1 MPGDDATP
9 QDDAARRAPPPGVPG
24 AEHDPLTADSR
35 RRLRRAL
42 ALTRA
47 GLTAERAA
55 RAFWPAWT
63 IAVLAVAM
71 LLMGL
76 HVALPLE
83 AVWTLVVL
91 MLVGAG
97 GALAWGAM
105 RFRLPSAAEA
115 ALRLD
120 GALPGRP
127 LTALADAPAIGGADA
142 EGRAMWAA
150 HRAAMARRLDAARA
164 VPGDLRLAA
173 RDPYGLRYVAVIA
186 LAVGLLFGQ
195 AARLGDMPVPGGA
208 AGAVAEGPAWEG
220 WVRPPAHTGLP
231 VLYLADQP
239 PGTIELHEGSE
250 IAIRLYGAPGALTV
264 DESVSDAAE
273 PPAASAPERTIT
285 VARSGRLVISGP
297 GGAEWR
303 VVTIPDDAPRVLSA
317 GPMERGSGG
326 RTEMPF
332 AVEDDH
338 AVAAGTA
345 TVEVDMAALDR
356 RYALAAEP
364 EPREPLVVDLP
375 LPIAG
380 DRAAF
385 EELMIADLA
394 EHPFAGLPVTVR
406 VVAED
411 AAGQP
416 SAPFELAGTLPGRR
430 FFDPL
435 ARAVVEQ
442 RQAVLWSRENARGAA
457 QILRAVSHRPQ
468 DAFDAE
474 TTYLRL
480 RMALRT
486 LERFARAGLT
496 PEKRDEVAELLWQVA
511 VEIEEGRL
519 ADALERLR
527 EAQERLADAMENGA
541 TDEEIAELMQE
552 LREAMEEY
560 MRQLAENAEPGESPP
575 PGEGQEITQD
585 QLQQMMDR
593 IQELME
599 QGRMEEA
606 RELMEQLNRMMEN
619 MQVTQGQPGQGG
631 EGQQGQGEQA
641 MEGLN
646 ETLREQQGLSD
657 EAFRDLQEQ
666 QGDGSEGGQS
676 AQNEGSQGGQGRG
689 QRHDGQGE
697 GQRQGQGQG
706 GRPGQERAEGGQGG
720 SLADRQ
726 GELRRE
732 LDRQQGAL
740 PGRGTPGGDAAAEAV
755 DRAGEAMDRA
765 EDALRDGDRGRA
777 LGAQADAMEALREGM
792 RQLADEMRQA
802 QEQQAPGGAQGTAE
816 AEGGFEGDPLGRSA
830 GAQGQIGGDDPL
842 AEGDDVYRRAQDLV
856 EELRRRAG
864 ERERPEAERDYLE
877 RLLEPF

>member
-1 MPGDDATP
+1 MAADQPTPEDAGT
-9 QDDAARRAPPPGVPG
+9 
-24 AEHDPLTADSR
+24 DPLTPGARAS
-35 RRLRRAL
+35 LRRAL

-47 GLTAERAA
+47 GLAAERVA
-55 RAFWPAWT
+55 RAFWPLWS
-63 IAVLAVAM
+63 IAAASLAM

-76 HVALPLE
+76 HVTLPLE
-83 AVWTLVVL
+83 AVWSVVVL
-91 MLVGAG
+91 VLVGG
-97 GALAWGAM
+97 GAALAWGVS
-105 RFRLPSAAEA
+105 RFRFPSAAEA

-127 LTALADAPAIGGADA
+127 LTALSDAPAIGGTDA

-150 HRAAMARRLDAARA
+150 HRAAMARRLESARA

-173 RDPYGLRYVAVIA
+173 RDPYGLRYAAIIA
-186 LAVGLLFGQ
+186 LAVGALFGQ
-195 AARLGDMPVPGGA
+195 AARLGDVPVPGIP
-208 AGAVAEGPAWEG
+208 AGAVAEGPSWEG
-220 WVRPPAHTGLP
+220 WVRPPAHMGLP
-231 VLYLADQP
+231 VLYLPDQP
-239 PGTIELHEGSE
+239 AGTLELPEGSE
-250 IAIRLYGAPGALTV
+250 IAIRLYGDPGALTV
-264 DESVSDAAE
+264 DETVSGAIDPE
-273 PPAASAPERTIT
+273 PASAPERSII
-285 VARSGRLVISGP
+285 VARDGRLAILGQ
-297 GGAEWR
+297 GGVEWR
-303 VVTIPDDAPRVLSA
+303 VVTIPDATPVVLSA

-332 AVEDDH
+332 ALEDDH
-338 AVAAGTA
+338 GIALGTA
-345 TVEVDMAALDR
+345 TIEVDTAALDR
-356 RYALAAEP
+356 RYGLAADP
-364 EPREPLVVDLP
+364 EPREPLVMDLP
-375 LPIAG
+375 LPISG

-385 EELMIADLA
+385 EELMIADLS
-394 EHPFAGLPVTVR
+394 EHPFAGLPVLVR
-406 VVAED
+406 IVAED
-411 AAGQP
+411 AAGQA
-416 SAPFELAGTLPGRR
+416 SAPFEVAGVLPGRR

-442 RQAVLWSRENARGAA
+442 RRDILWSRENAGRAA

-468 DAFDAE
+468 DAFDSE

-480 RMALRT
+480 RLALRT
-486 LERFARAGLT
+486 LERHDRAGLT
-496 PEKRDEVAELLWQVA
+496 PEKRDEVAALLWQVA

-552 LREAMEEY
+552 LREAMDEY
-560 MRQLAENAEPGESPP
+560 MRQLAENAEPGEQQP

-606 RELMEQLNRMMEN
+606 QALLEQLNRMMEN
-619 MQVTQGQPGQGG
+619 MQVTQGQPGQSG
-631 EGQQGQGEQA
+631 EGQQGEGDQA

-657 EAFRDLQEQ
+657 EAFRELQEQ
-666 QGDGSEGGQS
+666 RGEGQEGQDQGQ
-676 AQNEGSQGGQGRG
+676 
-689 QRHDGQGE
+689 QGE
-697 GQRQGQGQG
+697 GQGQQGQQGEQGQGQG
-706 GRPGQERAEGGQGG
+706 QQGQQGQGGQEGRQRAEAGQGG

-726 GELRRE
+726 GALRRE
-732 LDRQQGAL
+732 LDRQRGAL
-740 PGRGTPGGDAAAEAV
+740 PGRGTPGGDAAGQAL

-765 EDALRDGDRGRA
+765 EDALREGDTGEA
-777 LGAQADAMEALREGM
+777 LGQQADAMEAMREGM

-802 QEQQAPGGAQGTAE
+802 QQSPGGAQGTAE
-816 AEGGFEGDPLGRSA
+816 AEGAFQGDPLGRSA
-830 GAQGQIGGDDPL
+830 GAEGQIGGDDPL

-864 ERERPEAERDYLE
+864 ERDRPEAERDYLE

>member
-1 MPGDDATP
+1 MAGDDAT
-9 QDDAARRAPPPGVPG
+9 QEDDGARRPPQGG
-24 AEHDPLTADSR
+24 DDPLTAGAR

-42 ALTRA
+42 ALTRG
-47 GLTAERAA
+47 GLAAERAA
-55 RAFWPAWT
+55 RAFWPLWT
-63 IAVLAVAM
+63 ILVAALAM

-91 MLVGAG
+91 ALVGAG

-105 RFRLPSAAEA
+105 RFRFPTAAEA

-127 LTALADAPAIGGADA
+127 LTALSDAPAIGGADA

-150 HRAAMARRLDAARA
+150 HRAAMARRLEAARA

-173 RDPYGLRYVAVIA
+173 RDPYGLRYVALIA

-195 AARLGDMPVPGGA
+195 AARLGEMPVPGA
-208 AGAVAEGPAWEG
+208 PAGAVAEGPSWEG
-220 WVRPPAHTGLP
+220 WIRPPAHTGLP

-239 PGTIELHEGSE
+239 PGTLELVEGSE
-250 IAIRLYGAPGALTV
+250 VAIRLYGDPGALTV
-264 DESVSDAAE
+264 DETISTETE
-273 PPAASAPERTIT
+273 PAPASAPERSIT
-285 VARSGRLVISGP
+285 VARSGRLAIFGP

-303 VVTIPDDAPRVLSA
+303 VVTIPDATPVVLSA

-338 AVAAGTA
+338 GIAQGTA
-345 TVEVDMAALDR
+345 TIAVDMGALDR

-364 EPREPLVVDLP
+364 EPREPLLVDLP
-375 LPIAG
+375 LPITG

-385 EELMIADLA
+385 EEVMIADLA

-411 AAGQP
+411 AAGQASTP
-416 SAPFELAGTLPGRR
+416 YEVAGTLPGRR

-442 RQAVLWSRENARGAA
+442 RQAVLWSRENAGRAS
-457 QILRAVSHRPQ
+457 QILRAVSHRPE
-468 DAFDAE
+468 DGFDAE

-486 LERFARAGLT
+486 LERHARVGLT
-496 PEKRDEVAELLWQVA
+496 AEKRDEVAALLWQVA

-552 LREAMEEY
+552 LREAMDDY
-560 MRQLAENAEPGESPP
+560 MRQLAENAEPGEAPP

-619 MQVTQGQPGQGG
+619 MQVTQGPPGQGG
-631 EGQQGQGEQA
+631 EGQGGEGQQA

-657 EAFRDLQEQ
+657 EAFRDLQERE
-666 QGDGSEGGQS
+666 GTGREGGQS
-676 AQNEGSQGGQGRG
+676 AENEGSQGGQGRG
-689 QRHDGQGE
+689 ERHDGQGE
-697 GQRQGQGQG
+697 GRQGEGSEPGQRQ
-706 GRPGQERAEGGQGG
+706 AEGGGPGG

-726 GELRRE
+726 GALRRE
-732 LDRQQGAL
+732 LERQQGAL
-740 PGRGTPGGDAAAEAV
+740 PGRGTPGGDAAAEAL

-765 EDALRDGDRGRA
+765 EDALRDGDAGGA

-802 QEQQAPGGAQGTAE
+802 QEQQSPGGAEGTAE
-816 AEGGFEGDPLGRSA
+816 ADGAFEGDPLGRAA

-864 ERERPEAERDYLE
+864 ERARPEAERRYLE